1 MKDGG
6 GEAMSKKSAPD
17 RAPAPSVADVAR
29 EAGVA
34 PSTVSRALTKPGRIA
49 EPTRL
54 KVEAAA
60 RKLGYMVNQAARNL
74 RIGQTRTIMVVL
86 PDELYIGASQ
96 TVLEVLRSAAEAMT
110 ARGYSL
116 VIANVSREAE
126 TDEHILSLAFGGMV
140 SGVLLMATPIPST
153 ADRNL
158 MQAGLPVVSLH
169 FDMSGQNIP
178 SVISNDSQAIGE
190 AVEALVALGHSR
202 FLYIRGRADNYHD
215 IERLRGV
222 REALQRSS
230 ISPASLQT
238 MPGDFN
244 FEGGIAAGRLYLAL
258 APDDRPTAVV
268 CANDDTAI
276 GFIKTVIDGGL
287 DVPGDVSV
295 VGFDGASVGAFM
307 TPSLSTVQQSTAE
320 MGRRA
325 VDLVIGMATGELSTP
340 PDRIEVPCQLVLR
353 QSVRALAP
361 ELRSQIS

>member
-1 MKDGG
+1 
-6 GEAMSKKSAPD
+6 MSKKSAPD

-325 VDLVIGMATGELSTP
+325 VDLVIGMATGEVSTP

-353 QSVRALAP
+353 QSVRALVP

>member
-1 MKDGG
+1 
-6 GEAMSKKSAPD
+6 MSKKSAPD

-116 VIANVSREAE
+116 VIANVSRAAQ
-126 TDEHILSLAFGGMV
+126 TDEHILSLAFGGTV

-190 AVEALVALGHSR
+190 AVEALVELGHAR
-202 FLYIRGRADNYHD
+202 FLYIRGRTDNYHD

-222 REALQRSS
+222 REALARSG
-230 ISPASLQT
+230 ISPAGLQT

-244 FEGGIAAGRLYLAL
+244 FEGGIAAGQLYLAL
-258 APDDRPTAVV
+258 APDERPTAVV

-320 MGRRA
+320 MGRQA
-325 VDLVIGMATGELSTP
+325 VDLVIGMATGELLAP
-340 PDRIEVPCQLVLR
+340 PDRIEVRCQLVLR

>member
-1 MKDGG
+1 MIKRP
-6 GEAMSKKSAPD
+6 MPD
-17 RAPAPSVADVAR
+17 RASAPSVADVAR

-34 PSTVSRALTKPGRIA
+34 PSTVSRALTRPGRIA

-60 RKLGYMVNQAARNL
+60 RKLGYTVNQTARNL
-74 RIGQTRTIMVVL
+74 RSGQPRTIMVVL

-96 TVLEVLRSAAEAMT
+96 TVLEVLRSASEAMT

-116 VIANVSREAE
+116 VIANVSRAAQ
-126 TDEHILSLAFGGMV
+126 TDEHILSLAFGGTV

-169 FDMSGQNIP
+169 FDMSGHNIP

-190 AVEALVALGHSR
+190 AVEALAGLGHTR

-222 REALQRSS
+222 REALQRRGL
-230 ISPASLQT
+230 PPESLQT
-238 MPGDFN
+238 MQGDFN
-244 FEGGIAAGRLYLAL
+244 FEGGIAAARLYLAL
-258 APDDRPTAVV
+258 APNDRPTAVV

-276 GFIKTVIDGGL
+276 GFIKTLIDGGL

-320 MGRRA
+320 MGRHA
-325 VDLVIGMATGELSTP
+325 VDLVIGMATGELTAP
-340 PDRIEVPCQLVLR
+340 PDRVEVPCQLVLR
-353 QSVRALAP
+353 QSVRALEPAG
-361 ELRSQIS
+361 RSQLP